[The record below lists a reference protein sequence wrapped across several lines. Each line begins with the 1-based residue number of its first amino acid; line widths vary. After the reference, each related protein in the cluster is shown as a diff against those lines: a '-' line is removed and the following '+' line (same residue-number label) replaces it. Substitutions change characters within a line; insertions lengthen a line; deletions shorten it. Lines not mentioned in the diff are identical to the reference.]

1 MNHELAPQKQTTEEC
16 SSANYSNVMDVTL
29 FVAADHPTD
38 KTHDLTIHASF
49 LMFER
54 LWYDISLKDMM
65 FDLNLQEN
73 SEQVHLPAT
82 KPV

>member
-38 KTHDLTIHASF
+38 RAHDSTIHASF
-49 LMFER
+49 LRFER
-54 LWYDISLKDMM
+54 L
-65 FDLNLQEN
+65 
-73 SEQVHLPAT
+73 
-82 KPV
+82 